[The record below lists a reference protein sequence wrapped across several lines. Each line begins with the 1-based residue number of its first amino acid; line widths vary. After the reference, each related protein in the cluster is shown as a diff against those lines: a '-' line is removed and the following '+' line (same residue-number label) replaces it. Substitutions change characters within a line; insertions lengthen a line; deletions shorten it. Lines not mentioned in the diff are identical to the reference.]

1 MLFFLALHAAFS
13 DNLHMQKMRQ
23 ISNQVIH
30 RSLDNDH
37 LNLATIIA
45 MFEVST

>member
-13 DNLHMQKMRQ
+13 DNLHVQETGH

-45 MFEVST
+45 MFEVPT